1 MNEELTNNPIENTLN
16 ITKMTQETLANY
28 LGISRQSLINYK
40 KYPENIPYAILL
52 KLSKLTGLTI
62 EKLYGRGME
71 KCEGPKLTPTYRKN
85 SKNLKN
91 VLRKVQGQFESIG
104 RQYESLKKQYKSID
118 EEIYGSRLK
127 EIDVGFKN
135 TISIAKKMSKKPTV
149 CSFGQS
155 DTGKSTLINYIL
167 QEDVA
172 PAGYTPMTTVP
183 VYFMHV
189 SEKPSY
195 MKNSHENAVVFGE
208 KKSGDI
214 SEKNNK
220 FIHDNYLDETYTK
233 GLILKEGDH
242 KSILQSFGTRDGAY
256 YDSDS
261 YLIYEI
267 IIFLDNDILNEIT
280 FVDIPGFGS
289 GDTNDDIGLT
299 MDMANID
306 IVLFLSLA
314 NGFLRGDEITI
325 IKQILS
331 TRTLEGFYLLATH
344 ANAIGNPKEVNDII
358 DKGCARLV
366 KAMTNEE
373 LEHLNITENDYKA
386 LRDCCFGFD
395 PYNALYCES
404 FNNNFQKKIP
414 KFIKSKLGYCIEN
427 LKKLSRVCKEKYD
440 KDLIGLDNKLCPS
453 KVNKI
458 NQEKEFRAIKER
470 ANKEIK
476 ENLYRVLKECKEDS
490 ANKFVEDYDSVIN
503 EEFIVQ
509 ALKNKEVKNKKSDLE
524 DFSVYISSELKD
536 RVNSNLKNQSTKF
549 SDEVTKSLKNYKNT
563 LFNSEEYNIK
573 IDMDDFNFERAFATG
588 LTSISVYGALA
599 IWASII
605 AAGSNLG
612 AYILVA
618 KVVSVLSAIGISVGG
633 TAAATSFIASIGGP
647 VTLGIAI
654 AIVGAIAVF
663 GIFTGKWRNRV
674 AKKLIKAYESEGA
687 REKYLANINEFWN
700 SDTKQALDKC
710 LESLDDEINKYF
722 KEKSKILSICGESI
736 YENTK
741 VVLKYVYSMVIDM
754 YTQLIDINDIGSD
767 EN

>member
-1 MNEELTNNPIENTLN
+1 MSIRLTNNPIENTLE
-16 ITKMTQETLANY
+16 ITKMTQEALANY
-28 LGISRQSLINYK
+28 LSISRQSLINYK
-40 KYPENIPYAILL
+40 NCPKNIPYCILS

-62 EKLYGRGME
+62 EKLCGE
-71 KCEGPKLTPTYRKN
+71 ETLKCEGPKLMPTYKRN
-85 SKNLKN
+85 SKNLRDMF
-91 VLRKVQGQFESIG
+91 RKVQGQYEVIS
-104 RQYESLKKQYKSID
+104 RQYESLDKQYNNID
-118 EEIYGSRLK
+118 EEIYNSRLN
-127 EIDVGFKN
+127 EIDATFKD

-167 QEDVA
+167 HEDVA

-208 KKSGDI
+208 KRSRDI
-214 SEKNNK
+214 SKKNNK

-280 FVDIPGFGS
+280 FIDIPGFGS

-299 MDMANID
+299 MDMTNID

-314 NGFLRGDEITI
+314 NGFLRGNEIAI

-395 PYNALYCES
+395 PYNAFYCQS

-414 KFIKSKLGYCIEN
+414 KFIKLKLGYCIEN
-427 LKKLSRVCKEKYD
+427 LKKLSKVCKEKYD
-440 KDLIGLDNKLCPS
+440 KDLIELDNKLCPS

-458 NQEKEFRAIKER
+458 DQEKEFEVIKER

-476 ENLYRVLKECKEDS
+476 ENLYRVLKECKEHSTD
-490 ANKFVEDYDSVIN
+490 KFVEDYDLVIN

-509 ALKNKEVKNKKSDLE
+509 ALKNKNIKNKKSELE

-536 RVNSNLKNQSTKF
+536 KINSNLKEQSTKF

-563 LFNSEEYNIK
+563 FFNSKEYNIK

-588 LTSISVYGALA
+588 LASISVYGALA
-599 IWASII
+599 IWASIV
-605 AAGSNLG
+605 ASGSNLG

-618 KVVSVLSAIGISVGG
+618 KIISALSAIGISVGG
-633 TAAATSFIASIGGP
+633 TAAATSFISAIGGP

-654 AIVGAIAVF
+654 AIIGAIAVF
-663 GIFTGKWRNRV
+663 GILTGKWRNRV
-674 AKKLIKAYESEGA
+674 AKKLIKAYESEGV
-687 REKYLANINEFWN
+687 REKYIENINKFWN

-710 LESLDDEINKYF
+710 LEALDDEVNKHF

-741 VVLKYVYSMVIDM
+741 AVLKYFYSIVIGI
-754 YTQLIDINDIGSD
+754 YIQLLDIKDIDLD